1 MVYHGEFVKG
11 NYYLNDIFRNIFFIG
26 IYIYINIFRNI
37 FKICINEMY
46 INEG

>member
-11 NYYLNDIFRNIFFIG
+11 NYYLNDIFFIG
-26 IYIYINIFRNI
+26 IYIYILIYLEI
-37 FKICINEMY
+37 YLKYVNETY